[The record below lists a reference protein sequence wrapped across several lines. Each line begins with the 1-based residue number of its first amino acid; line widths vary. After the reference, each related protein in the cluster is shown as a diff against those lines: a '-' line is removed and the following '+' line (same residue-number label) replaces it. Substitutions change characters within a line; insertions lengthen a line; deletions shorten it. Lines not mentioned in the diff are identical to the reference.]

1 MAELFMDD
9 GKAMLFA
16 TDNGDVGIKSR
27 RSVGGFEGEIDGGR
41 IRGRLWKIAIVE
53 GDGVGLPR

>member
-16 TDNGDVGIKSR
+16 ADDGHVGIKIR
-27 RSVGGFEGEIDGGR
+27 RSFCGIEGEIDGG
-41 IRGRLWKIAIVE
+41 
-53 GDGVGLPR
+53 